1 MKSQKESDRSEA
13 LGNPGNILTKQNPLV
28 IILGP
33 TAVGKT
39 EIAIELAERLG
50 GEIVSADSRLIYR
63 GMDIGTA
70 KPTPEQ
76 CRRIPHH
83 LIDVTDPDQV
93 WSLTLYQE
101 AAHKAIDGIL
111 DRKHLPF
118 LVGGTGQYIRAVI
131 EAWQIPTIKPD
142 PNLRRALENWAD
154 SIGPKGLHQRL
165 TSLDPQA
172 ADKIDYR
179 NLRRTIRALEVIL
192 HSGKQFSNQRRR
204 NLPPYEILQIGL
216 TMPRPELYT
225 QIDARIETMLSE
237 GFIEEV
243 KMLLDKGYAPDLPSF
258 SAIGYQEIIDYLAGK
273 TTLEEAVMVIK
284 RRSRQYVR
292 RQANWFKESD
302 PSIHWFRASIASSDD
317 IEQKIRIFLT
327 S

>member
-1 MKSQKESDRSEA
+1 MKSQKDSDRSEA
-13 LGNPGNILTKQNPLV
+13 IGKPGYILTKQNPLV

-39 EIAIELAERLG
+39 EIAIELAEGLG
-50 GEIVSADSRLIYR
+50 GEIVSADSRLLYR

-76 CRRIPHH
+76 RKRIPHH
-83 LIDVTDPDQV
+83 LIDVADPDQV

-101 AAHKAIDGIL
+101 AAHKAIDGIH
-111 DRKHLPF
+111 DREHLPF

-165 TSLDPQA
+165 TALDPQA
-172 ADKIDYR
+172 AGKIDYR

-192 HSGKQFSNQRRR
+192 HSGKRFSNQRRR

-225 QIDARIETMLSE
+225 QIDARIEAMLSE

-273 TTLEEAVMVIK
+273 TTLEEAVMIIK

-302 PSIHWFRASIASSDD
+302 PSIHWFQVGITANDE
-317 IEQKIRIFLT
+317 IESKIRLFLT

>member
-1 MKSQKESDRSEA
+1 MKSQKDSDRSEA
-13 LGNPGNILTKQNPLV
+13 IGKPGYILTKQNPLV

-39 EIAIELAERLG
+39 EIAIELAEGLG
-50 GEIVSADSRLIYR
+50 GEIVSADSRLLYR

-76 CRRIPHH
+76 RRRIPHH
-83 LIDVTDPDQV
+83 LIDVADPDQV

-101 AAHKAIDGIL
+101 AAHKAIDGIH
-111 DRKHLPF
+111 DREHLPF

-165 TSLDPQA
+165 TALDPQA
-172 ADKIDYR
+172 AGKIDYR

-225 QIDARIETMLSE
+225 QIDARIEAMLSE

-273 TTLEEAVMVIK
+273 TTLEEAVMIIK

-302 PSIHWFRASIASSDD
+302 PSIYWFRASIASSDD